1 METNKRAV
9 VWIGIIAVLFVLLLG
24 LLSRIDLTSDL
35 DQLLDGGSAACI
47 EGKAVCS

>member
-35 DQLLDGGSAACI
+35 ELLDGGSAACI